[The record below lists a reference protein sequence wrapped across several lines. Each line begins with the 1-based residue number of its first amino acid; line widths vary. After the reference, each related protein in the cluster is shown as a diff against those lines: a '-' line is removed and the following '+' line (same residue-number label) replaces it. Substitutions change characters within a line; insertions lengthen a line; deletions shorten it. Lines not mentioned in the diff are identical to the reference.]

1 MDQPSEHRYDSFQ
14 SGFTDL
20 IGLGVDCVERVQDI
34 VEHHH
39 LFEHEHEKTRTNDQD
54 LEQKTSDRTSEMK
67 ADTASP
73 DSIDA
78 YIAGF
83 PKDVQG
89 ILEKIR
95 GIVRDAAPEAEE
107 AIKYQIPTFV
117 LNGNLVHFAAFQ
129 KHIGFY
135 PTPSGVEQFK
145 DDLAAYNSSKGSV
158 QFPLDSPIPYTLIR
172 KIVKFRV
179 NENRE
184 KSRARALRKKKSRQ
198 SPKD

>member
-1 MDQPSEHRYDSFQ
+1 
-14 SGFTDL
+14 
-20 IGLGVDCVERVQDI
+20 
-34 VEHHH
+34 
-39 LFEHEHEKTRTNDQD
+39 
-54 LEQKTSDRTSEMK
+54 MK